1 MFLNGCPGF
10 ILQYKS
16 ETLILSQHLIHY
28 ILCDPECS
36 FNKSRSYAERNEVHE
51 FKYMLPCSFSKNY
64 LQRKKKKKRSLD
76 ISNLVK
82 SQTIHEQ
89 RQEHLMVQ
97 MNNEHL
103 EICH

>member
-1 MFLNGCPGF
+1 MQREMKCMSLNTC
-10 ILQYKS
+10 
-16 ETLILSQHLIHY
+16 
-28 ILCDPECS
+28 
-36 FNKSRSYAERNEVHE
+36 
-51 FKYMLPCSFSKNY
+51 Y
-64 LQRKKKKKRSLD
+64 LVVLVRIICKGKKKKRSLD